1 VNTKTQLADLIG
13 HDRISSTMACDVM
26 NKTGWIQ
33 DITPL
38 NKGHHLAG
46 EVKYVFAHSGTNYHL
61 HEQIAEIDEDKII
74 FVDAIDC
81 EQRAVMGDI
90 MANYLLQHRR
100 ARAIVTNGYLRDV
113 PELIKDNMPIWCKG
127 GTPIGC
133 HKVQTPVPD
142 HVAKFVEER
151 RRLFESSILICDD
164 SGVAMITEEWVNE
177 SFYEK
182 ISCSI
187 FFKQIPAIVI
197 SKNSLKITRSF
208 EKMYNLFEIIFADGE
223 NTNEENNDIGSNINL
238 EKFDAIKL
246 GRVRFRV
253 KDFRCDSIQMTEQE
267 LYN

>member
-1 VNTKTQLADLIG
+1 MNIKTQLSDLIG
-13 HDRISSTMACDVM
+13 RDRISTTMACDVM

-33 DITPL
+33 GITPL

-81 EQRAVMGDI
+81 DQKAVMGDI
-90 MANYLLQHRR
+90 MASYLLQHRR

-133 HKVQTPVPD
+133 QKVQTPVSD
-142 HVAKFVEER
+142 DISNLVKER
-151 RRLFESSILICDD
+151 RQLFESSILVCDD

-182 ISCSI
+182 IDFIEAQEEVWHYCVTILKWSTYDTVCLQKY
-187 FFKQIPAIVI
+187 FDVPGVVPDVMLQKLRNHLQ
-197 SKNSLKITRSF
+197 KN
-208 EKMYNLFEIIFADGE
+208 
-223 NTNEENNDIGSNINL
+223 
-238 EKFDAIKL
+238 
-246 GRVRFRV
+246 
-253 KDFRCDSIQMTEQE
+253 
-267 LYN
+267 